1 MDKKILNSLNKWLDS
16 NLISES
22 TYRDILN
29 YEEDLNPSQKSK
41 VAKAITLIGSL
52 FLLSG
57 LLGTLPL
64 IWDNLTYW
72 AQLLLLV
79 VTTIFLIYSANYS
92 ERFEDK
98 NIFIFKSSER
108 VSSVLYLISTVS
120 FGSVIVF
127 TLNILN
133 TTTNI
138 NFSED
143 IQILIVS
150 LILFI
155 YSAFLYSR
163 TRQIFQHIA
172 LFYSLIF
179 FLGSIGNIIFPNIE
193 PWAGG
198 LFLIAVGLVWGIYT
212 FNEVL
217 GPSWLGYFL
226 TTSTISIGS
235 IILIDNLFGNN
246 DLLEIVVLILGSVLF
261 VWASIQL
268 SEQIIF
274 YIGGL
279 GLVINLP
286 RLITELLPENIW
298 PPLILF
304 LVGGVLVAVG
314 LYLNSIRENIKK

>member
-198 LFLIAVGLVWGIYT
+198 LFLIAIGLVWGIYT

>member
-198 LFLIAVGLVWGIYT
+198 LFLIAIGLVWGIYT

-304 LVGGVLVAVG
+304 LVGGMLVAVG